1 MMNTM
6 YYNDTH
12 NMTLWF
18 NYPDTAN
25 LGHAGTTAAPAG
37 DGCSGVIGSGPT
49 SQSFAPQDTYTLSG
63 ISGLFLNT
71 RNEATCNGTVTAWY
85 FCYYINFPQNQTVL
99 PIRVGVW
106 RKEGDKYHE
115 VNTTMIE
122 LSIPNQDTAGFQF
135 ACQYHNLQ
143 YDQTFE
149 VLKGDIVGTCV
160 QDLNEDLVPV
170 LGTCGMTESY
180 CGVIRTNI
188 SNCSI
193 TSADIMESDNSPHS
207 LYLMAMIGLY
217 IKITIV

>member
-6 YYNDTH
+6 HYNDTH

-71 RNEATCNGTVTAWY
+71 RNEATCNGIVTAWY
-85 FCYYINFPQNQTVL
+85 FCYYINFPQNRTVSM
-99 PIRVGVW
+99 PIQVGVW
-106 RKEGDKYHE
+106 RKEGDKYHI

-122 LSIPNQDTAGFQF
+122 LPIPNQDTDGFQF
-135 ACQYHNLQ
+135 ACQYQDLQ

-160 QDLNEDLVPV
+160 EDLNEDLVPV
-170 LGTCGMTESY
+170 LGTCGMTEPC
-180 CGVIRTNI
+180 CGVIRTSI
-188 SNCSI
+188 SNI
-193 TSADIMESDNSPHS
+193 ISADITESDTSPHS
-207 LYLMAMIGLY
+207 LYLMAIIGLY
-217 IKITIV
+217 IKIIIV